1 MTENSWLNPRLKA
14 KVRKT
19 FEPRYK
25 RKLTDEEVI
34 EIANNLSN
42 LVEHTLKF
50 KWRQYAKKKAGIG

>member
-25 RKLTDEEVI
+25 RKLTDEE
-34 EIANNLSN
+34 AGNLEKDYN
-42 LVEHTLKF
+42 KYINQNEN
-50 KWRQYAKKKAGIG
+50 